1 MKHKAL
7 TIVGWIISAAAIA
20 ALFARLDLREIA
32 HTFAH
37 ASGWFLAAAALLNL
51 AVVAIKALR
60 WQWLMR
66 PAHRA
71 HFGEIFEI
79 TMIDLAGNN
88 VLPARGGDLVRIY
101 LLGRWKGVSKA
112 TLASITGLDKLFD
125 GVAILILFG
134 ALSFHSTFPEWV
146 ERGTLIVAIVTAVAF
161 LLCALLLFHHRRA
174 LAGHTGAT
182 SRISRIASRLGAGM
196 AVLAHK
202 RMIAA
207 TLFISLASCLMQIE
221 TIRLCQL
228 AFGLHLDL
236 WVPALVF
243 VAINLAI
250 IVPAAPSGVG
260 PFEVAAVLAYAWL
273 HLNAEMGFAVALSY
287 HLVQFLPVTAIG
299 LVLYVRLVGRNAR
312 RHAE

>member
-112 TLASITGLDKLFD
+112 TLASITVLD
-125 GVAILILFG
+125 
-134 ALSFHSTFPEWV
+134 
-146 ERGTLIVAIVTAVAF
+146 
-161 LLCALLLFHHRRA
+161 
-174 LAGHTGAT
+174 
-182 SRISRIASRLGAGM
+182 
-196 AVLAHK
+196 
-202 RMIAA
+202 
-207 TLFISLASCLMQIE
+207 
-221 TIRLCQL
+221 
-228 AFGLHLDL
+228 
-236 WVPALVF
+236 
-243 VAINLAI
+243 
-250 IVPAAPSGVG
+250 
-260 PFEVAAVLAYAWL
+260 
-273 HLNAEMGFAVALSY
+273 
-287 HLVQFLPVTAIG
+287 
-299 LVLYVRLVGRNAR
+299 
-312 RHAE
+312 